1 MVYKPTYNW
10 GAPSCIKLVTY
21 PCLSV
26 QFSPRISNEPVKNGH
41 QVSKGPHKI
50 VICNKMAIEILEL
63 RSHIFL
69 HRIWRFP
76 EIPFF
81 VGIFREIYKHPFTSV
96 LYIYIT

>member
-63 RSHIFL
+63 RSHIFFYIEYGGFL
-69 HRIWRFP
+69 KFHFLLGFSVKYINIRS
-76 EIPFF
+76 
-81 VGIFREIYKHPFTSV
+81 HPF
-96 LYIYIT
+96 YIYIT